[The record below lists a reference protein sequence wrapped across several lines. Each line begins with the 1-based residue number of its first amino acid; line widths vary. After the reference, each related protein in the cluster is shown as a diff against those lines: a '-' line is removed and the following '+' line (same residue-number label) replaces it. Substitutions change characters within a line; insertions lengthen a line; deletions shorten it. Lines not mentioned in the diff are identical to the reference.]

1 MTGPTSARILPAFR
15 SHNNHQMSEIR
26 EISGHPNGAGRR
38 IGIVASRFNA
48 QIVEALVEGALE
60 CLIGQGVEPAE
71 VTLVRVPG
79 AWEIPQALE
88 ELAGRGEFAALIALG
103 AVIRGET
110 DHYELICAECA
121 SGVAKV
127 ASAHRTPVAFG
138 VLACDT
144 LAQAADRAGGAA
156 GNKGFEAAMAALEMG
171 DLVARLRV
179 QA

>member
-1 MTGPTSARILPAFR
+1 MTAPGSARILPASR

-26 EISGHPNGAGRR
+26 EISGLPSGAGRR
-38 IGIVASRFNA
+38 FGIVASRFNGA
-48 QIVEALVEGALE
+48 IVEALVEGALD
-60 CLIGQGVEPAE
+60 CLAGQGVERSA

-88 ELAGRGEFAALIALG
+88 ELAAKGQFAALIALG

-110 DHYELICAECA
+110 AHYELICAECA
-121 SGVAKV
+121 GGVARV
-127 ASAHRTPVAFG
+127 ASTHRTPVAFG

-144 LAQAADRAGGAA
+144 LAQAADRAGGAE

-171 DLVARLRV
+171 DLIARLRA